1 MIWLSEFGRRL
12 LMLLRRPQFDRDL
25 AEEIRLH
32 RDLRE
37 REQVELGLSP
47 GEAHYAVQRRFGN
60 DLLLREES
68 RDMWG
73 WNWIENLMRDARYS
87 LRTLAKNPGFTAIAV
102 LTLALGIGANTAI
115 FSVVNSV
122 LLRPLAYRQPDQL
135 FLIQVI
141 WPQMAKFYP
150 MMPANLPGFRIWQK
164 ECHSFESIAVAEGT
178 GADLT
183 GAGESIE
190 IHGVR
195 ASANIF
201 DVLGVRPA
209 LGRKFLPE
217 EDESGHGRVV
227 ILTEGFWRSYLHADP
242 RVVGRTLTLNGA
254 PYHVVGVLGASFHFP
269 AQLGQLT
276 SFGARL
282 DFFEPL
288 NGQNDN
294 ERDLIGEFDFAAIG
308 RLKHGVS
315 LGQALAELDVVQG
328 QIAKQARDP
337 GVSLKA
343 AVLPLESEIVGSTR
357 RGLVL
362 LMAAVGVVL
371 LIVCVNLANMLLARV
386 PTRTREAAIRAALGA
401 SRWQLFRSM
410 LVESV
415 LLGGLG
421 GVLGVGL
428 GRLAIQWLVRAAPAG
443 LARLDEVRMDSRVLA
458 FAMLLSVLTGV
469 LFGALPAW
477 RMAKKDPQEALKSAG
492 AAPGESRRARHLRE
506 GLIGFEVGLSTLLL
520 TVAGLLISSLFHVL
534 RVDMGFA
541 TEHVL
546 TADLDLP
553 SQSYSAPAARLRFYN
568 ALIERLRALPGVHAA
583 GWVSRLPLGGE
594 TSVTGIDV
602 PPGRDVPPPA
612 NFRAASPDY
621 FTAMG
626 IPLVRGRIFDERDRA
641 RNVVV
646 ISESV
651 AKRFWPGKDPIGR
664 TCLTY
669 WAGKKQEEV
678 IGVVSDIHTVKLDEP
693 PVMMVYVPDW
703 YGRMG
708 VPQSA
713 GIVVRTTSE
722 EHSMASAVRE
732 AIHATDPVV
741 PVVAFRP
748 MSELVSESVA
758 PRRFQTLLALSFA
771 LSALFLTSLGI
782 YGVIAY
788 SVEQRRQELGIRA
801 ALGARFSD
809 LRRMV
814 LRQGMTPAVAGLVT
828 GFGASLPAARL
839 MEGLLFGISP
849 LDPPTLAIVAFV
861 IMVVAVAACYIPA
874 RRATNVDPMVALRY
888 E

>member
-1 MIWLSEFGRRL
+1 MDWLSQLGRRI
-12 LMLLRRPQFDRDL
+12 LMLIHGRQFNADL
-25 AEEIRLH
+25 EEEMRLH
-32 RDLRE
+32 RELRE
-37 REQVELGLSP
+37 EEQIEHGLSP
-47 GEAHYAVQRRFGN
+47 KEAHYAVQRRFGN
-60 DLLLREES
+60 DLLLRGES

-73 WNWIENLMRDARYS
+73 WTWLEHLMQDLRYS
-87 LRTLAKNPGFTAIAV
+87 LRMLAKNPAFTAIAV

-122 LLRPLAYRQPDQL
+122 LLRPLAYREPDQL

-164 ECHSFESIAVAEGT
+164 ECHSFESIAVANGA

-209 LGRKFLPE
+209 LGRNFLAE
-217 EDESGHGRVV
+217 EDESGRGRVV
-227 ILTEGFWRSYLHADP
+227 LLTDGFWRSYFHADP
-242 RVVGRTLTLNGA
+242 SVVGRTVTLDGSA
-254 PYHVVGVLGASFHFP
+254 YQVVGVLGASFHFP
-269 AQLGQLT
+269 PQLGQLT
-276 SFGARL
+276 SFGRRL

-288 NGQNDN
+288 NGQNED

-308 RLKHGVS
+308 RLKRGVS
-315 LGQALAELDVVQG
+315 REQALAELDVVQA
-328 QIAKQARDP
+328 QIAQQAKDP

-343 AVLPLESEIVGSTR
+343 AVFPLESEVVGSAR

-362 LMAAVGVVL
+362 LMAVVGVVL
-371 LIVCVNLANMLLARV
+371 LIVCLNLANMLLARV
-386 PTRTREAAIRAALGA
+386 PTRMREAAIRVALGA
-401 SRWQLFRSM
+401 SRWQLFRGM

-415 LLGGLG
+415 LLGSLG
-421 GVLGVGL
+421 GALGVGL
-428 GRLAIQWLVRAAPAG
+428 GSLGIQWLVRAAPVG
-443 LARLDEVRMDSRVLA
+443 LPRLDEVRMDARVLA
-458 FAMLLSVLTGV
+458 FAVLLSALTGV

-477 RMAKKDPQEALKSAG
+477 RMAKNDPQEALKSGG

-506 GLIGFEVGLSTLLL
+506 GLIGLEVGLSTVLL

-534 RVDMGFA
+534 RVNMGFA

-546 TADLDLP
+546 TAEVDLP
-553 SQSYSAPAARLRFYN
+553 PQSYSAPAARLHFYN
-568 ALIERLRALPGVHAA
+568 TLLDRLRALHGVHAA

-594 TSVTGIDV
+594 THVTGIDV
-602 PPGRDVPPPA
+602 PPGWDAPPPA

-621 FTAMG
+621 FTATG
-626 IPLVRGRIFDERDRA
+626 IPLVRGRIFNEGDRG

-646 ISESV
+646 VSESV
-651 AKRFWPGKDPIGR
+651 AERFWPGQNPIGR
-664 TCLTY
+664 MCLAY
-669 WAGKKQEEV
+669 WGPKKEEEV
-678 IGVVSDIHTVKLDEP
+678 IGVVGDIHTVKLDEP

-703 YGRMG
+703 YGHM
-708 VPQSA
+708 PKSA
-713 GIVVRTTSE
+713 GVVVRTSAE
-722 EHSMASAVRE
+722 KHDMASAVRA
-732 AIHATDPVV
+732 AIHAADPEV
-741 PVVAFRP
+741 PVVALRP

-758 PRRFQTLLALSFA
+758 PRRFQMLLALLFA
-771 LSALFLTSLGI
+771 LSALFLASLGI

-788 SVEQRRQELGIRA
+788 SVEQRRHELGIRA
-801 ALGARFSD
+801 ALGARVCD

-814 LRQGMTPAVAGLVT
+814 LRQGMIPVVAGLVT
-828 GFGASLPAARL
+828 GVGASILTGRL
-839 MEGLLFGISP
+839 IQSLLFGVSP
-849 LDPPTLAIVAFV
+849 FDPPTLATVAFV
-861 IMVVAVAACYIPA
+861 VVIVAIAACYVPA
-874 RRATNVDPMVALRY
+874 RRATKVDPMVALRY